1 VRYDWKKTGNNMPI
15 VNARDIIKEK
25 YKLLNLSSMFSFVM
39 GGLPSNKQWTML
51 LHGLAGS
58 GKSTF
63 ALLLA
68 KELTRFG
75 NVLYGNFEEGVG
87 ITLQAKLKL
96 TKLKDN
102 KKIHFI
108 NPNTETEFWKLLDT
122 RIYKFAIV
130 DSLSHIASQEK
141 QVSDFWLKV
150 RERKD
155 TSFIFICHA
164 LKSKD
169 GKTETNYRGASTLG
183 HIVDIN
189 QRVVD
194 GVVWND
200 KNRLL
205 GKETKKAKGFHIFRK
220 VFVSN

>member
-1 VRYDWKKTGNNMPI
+1 MILKANEILRERYETLKLSGCLKSIMGN
-15 VNARDIIKEK
+15 
-25 YKLLNLSSMFSFVM
+25 
-39 GGLPSNKQWTML
+39 LPADKQWTML
-51 LHGLAGS
+51 LHGIAGG

-68 KELTRFG
+68 KELTKFG
-75 NVLYGNFEEGVG
+75 NVLYGNFEEAIG
-87 ITLQAKLKL
+87 ITLQSKLKL
-96 TKLKDN
+96 TKLDNN

-108 NPNTETEFWKLLDT
+108 EPNTENEFWKLLDT
-122 RIYKFAIV
+122 KIYKYAIV

-141 QVSDFWLKV
+141 QVAMFWNKV
-150 RERKD
+150 KEHPN

-164 LKSKD
+164 LKSRD
-169 GKTETNYRGASTLG
+169 GKRETNYRGASTLG

-194 GVVWND
+194 GVVLND

-205 GKETKKAKGFHIFRK
+205 GKETKTSKGYNVFRK
-220 VFVSN
+220 MLV